1 MALGFTMFRA
11 GQAIRRAWGKVWM
24 PVALGLTLLLTGC
37 SLPQVS
43 AESRL
48 FLNLSTALVGS
59 YTLPQTNFN
68 GTTVG
73 GFSALAYDAQQDRIY
88 GLVDDKVNPRV
99 YTLQL
104 NREALS
110 SSTSTI
116 NVKAVTSLQDPLK
129 PEGAKPTATLDGEGM
144 VLTRRGTFFIASE
157 GNLNLKIPPRLS
169 EFNRVNGSW
178 NQDLTLPKQYWAFDP
193 EGTFDLGVSPNRGF
207 ESLAINAEGDRLFTA
222 TQGPLGQDKTHP
234 YSRFLH
240 YWIGEPEP
248 ILISEHLYPLEALD
262 AALDAAPSDDRYQ
275 GLRDLVSIDNAG
287 HFLALEQSHSKTI
300 GDRTVLYQLAT
311 GVATDISGMRTLPPA
326 LKGIVPILKKPLL
339 DLADLNLP
347 LHNFQ
352 GLTLGPQLA
361 DGSRSLLLISDNGM
375 NSGVPTQVVMLKLGS
390 GRSAN

>member
-99 YTLQL
+99 YTLQF

-110 SSTSTI
+110 SSPSTI

-129 PEGAKPTATLDGEGM
+129 TEGAKPTATLDGEGM
-144 VLTRRGTFFIASE
+144 VLTHRGTFFIASE

-178 NQDLTLPKQYWAFDP
+178 NQDLTLPKQYLAFDP

-207 ESLAINAEGDRLFTA
+207 ESLAINAEGDRLFAA

-262 AALDAAPSDDRYQ
+262 TALDAAPTEESYQ

-287 HFLALEQSHSKTI
+287 HFLALEQSHSKTT

-311 GVATDISGMRTLPPA
+311 GVATDISGMRTLPST

-339 DLADLNLP
+339 DLADLNLS
-347 LHNFQ
+347 LHNLQ

-375 NSGVPTQVVMLKLGS
+375 NSGVPTQVVMLRLG
-390 GRSAN
+390 GRSAT

>member
-11 GQAIRRAWGKVWM
+11 GQAIRRTWGKVWL

-37 SLPQVS
+37 SLPQVR

-73 GFSALAYDAQQDRIY
+73 GFSALSYDAQQDRIY

-104 NREALS
+104 NREAPS
-110 SSTSTI
+110 SSPSTI
-116 NVKAVTSLQDPLK
+116 TVEAVTSIQDPLK
-129 PEGAKPTATLDGEGM
+129 PEGAKPAATLDGEGM

-207 ESLAINAEGDRLFTA
+207 ESLAINAEGDRLFAA
-222 TQGPLGQDKTHP
+222 TEGPLGQDKTHP

-248 ILISEHLYPLEALD
+248 ILISEHLYPLEAPD
-262 AALDAAPSDDRYQ
+262 AALDEAPAKERYQ

-287 HFLALEQSHSKTI
+287 HFIALEQSHSEMK
-300 GDRTVLYQLAT
+300 GDRMVLYQLAT
-311 GVATDISGMRTLPPA
+311 GVATDIAGMRTLPPT

-347 LHNFQ
+347 LHNLQ

-361 DGSRSLLLISDNGM
+361 DGSRSLLLISDNAM
-375 NSGVPTQVVMLKLGS
+375 NPGVPTQVVMLRLGS
-390 GRSAN
+390 GRSAT

>member
-99 YTLQL
+99 YTLQF

-110 SSTSTI
+110 SSPSTI

-129 PEGAKPTATLDGEGM
+129 TEGAKPTATLDGEGM
-144 VLTRRGTFFIASE
+144 VLTHRGTFFIASE

-207 ESLAINAEGDRLFTA
+207 ESLAINAEGDRLFAA

-262 AALDAAPSDDRYQ
+262 TALDAAPTEESYQ

-287 HFLALEQSHSKTI
+287 HFLALEQSHSKTT

-311 GVATDISGMRTLPPA
+311 GVATDISGMRTLPST

-339 DLADLNLP
+339 DLADLNLS
-347 LHNFQ
+347 LHNLQ

-375 NSGVPTQVVMLKLGS
+375 NSGVPTQVVMLRLG
-390 GRSAN
+390 GRSAT